1 VSPQRDSELGYA
13 CAWENNDLTPSD
25 AGNKVVISFTEMLL
39 DILHRSLPSDVI
51 ELEQALS

>member
-1 VSPQRDSELGYA
+1 MSPQRDSELGYA

-39 DILHRSLPSDVI
+39 DILHRSLPSNVI